1 MAELIGPI
9 LDVIKFIGRKAS
21 KYLKFQRKFTE
32 YVDDFNQ
39 AQADLRAKEADF
51 QQQLKDKHHFGKMP
65 KQAVER
71 WFEKVEQKL
80 VHAQHVEDKIS
91 KGKYL
96 FRSCL
101 GKLVDEATQ
110 AMKEVH
116 AGGNFSGG
124 LVVNDPSTIAVN
136 LPTPEVV
143 GAIDVR
149 EEIYQYLMGDAVGL
163 IGVWGMGGIG
173 KTTIMKDVHNRL
185 LKESKF
191 RKLIWVTVSQDFD
204 IRRVQNNIDSQLERN
219 LSDDE
224 DTIVRAGKLSE
235 MLRGQMRYVLIL
247 DDVWR
252 SFSLEDVGILE
263 PTTNNGCKLVLTTR
277 SERVVQS
284 MGFKKV
290 KVPCFSMEEA
300 MNLFLSKVGQ
310 DMLPNP
316 TLESLMKLAVRECDG
331 LPLAV
336 VTLAGC
342 MRGKSDPRMWENAID
357 ELRGYIRNIHDM
369 EDKVYGCLKFSYD
382 RLQRIDQDCLL
393 YCALYPEDHG
403 IYKDEITEKWMEEG
417 LIDEMGSRKAMEG
430 SSHSILQKLEENCL
444 LERVQNRP
452 CIKMHDLVRD
462 MALHITRKRFLVKA
476 GMQLEELPNEEDWGE
491 DLEKVSLMRNRI
503 STIPQMMKSPK
514 FPKLT
519 TLLLSWNAL
528 KEIPESF
535 FEHFPNL
542 KILDLSDT
550 RLESLPNS
558 ISFLEKLTVL
568 LLRGCLCLKSLPC
581 LSKLQALK
589 KLDLG
594 RSGIGEIPQG
604 LEMLVNLRYL
614 NLERTSHLAWIPTGT
629 LSKLCRLQYLAIHL
643 KLRSAEELRELNK
656 LEVFEGWFHNV
667 GDLNMFASKRK
678 TLYKFSILVSYQVAS
693 FRPTTSSNLVRFEGV
708 PFGVGDEII
717 LPYGIEQLILVRCWG
732 VRSINDIGLRDAPDL
747 KACELCACRDLESVI
762 SSQCEQ
768 LQTLESLYL
777 SGLENLKVIVEVGA
791 GESSVGIFSSLKE
804 ISLFDCGK
812 IKKLFSADWVLSNLE
827 EINVMYCSE
836 LEEIITESGKKRLG
850 SNNDTIKFPFPK
862 LRRLELTKLVQLQ
875 RICSENGVMDC
886 DSLEFIRIR
895 DCPKLKRI
903 PLYLPQLEI
912 DDEGKLSPSNS
923 LQRIQVHPI
932 DWWEAVEWEHPN
944 FNIKNVVR
952 PLLRFW
958 KDIIEEWEWN

>member
-9 LDVIKFIGRKAS
+9 LDVIKFIGRNAS

-39 AQADLRAKEADF
+39 AQADLHAKEADF
-51 QQQLKDKHHFGKMP
+51 QQQLKDEHQFGKMP
-65 KQAVER
+65 KQEVER

-80 VHAQHVEDKIS
+80 GHAQHVEDKIS

-101 GKLVDEATQ
+101 GKLVDEVTQ

-116 AGGNFSGG
+116 AEGNFSGG

-143 GAIDVR
+143 GAINVR

-191 RKLIWVTVSQDFD
+191 RKLICVTVSQDFD
-204 IRRVQNNIDSQLERN
+204 IRRLN

-224 DTIVRAGKLSE
+224 DTIVRAGKLSK
-235 MLRGQMRYVLIL
+235 MLRGQMRHVLIL

-263 PTTNNGCKLVLTTR
+263 PTTYNRCKLVLTTR
-277 SERVVQS
+277 SERVVES
-284 MGFKKV
+284 MGSKKV

-331 LPLAV
+331 LSLAV
-336 VTLAGC
+336 VTLASC

-382 RLQRIDQDCLL
+382 RLQRVDQDCLL

-403 IYKDEITEKWMEEG
+403 IYKDEITENWMEEG
-417 LIDEMGSRKAMEG
+417 LIDEMGSIKAMEG

-444 LERVQNRP
+444 LERVQDRP

-491 DLEKVSLMRNRI
+491 DLEKVSLMHNRS
-503 STIPQMMKSPK
+503 STIPQMMNSPK

-519 TLLLSWNAL
+519 TLLLSWNSL

-542 KILDLSDT
+542 KILDLSYT

-568 LLRGCLCLKSLPC
+568 LLRGCWCLKSLPC

-589 KLDLG
+589 KLDLR
-594 RSGIGEIPQG
+594 RSGIEEIPQG
-604 LEMLVNLRYL
+604 LEILVNLRYL
-614 NLERTSHLAWIPTGT
+614 NLQRTSRLIEIPTGT
-629 LSKLCRLQYLAIHL
+629 LSKLCRLQYLAIHF
-643 KLRSAEELRELNK
+643 KLESEEELRELNK
-656 LEVFEGWFHNV
+656 LEVFEGRFHNV
-667 GDLNMFASKRK
+667 GDLNTFASKRK
-678 TLYKFSILVSYQVAS
+678 TLYKFSILVCYHMTDLH
-693 FRPTTSSNLVRFEGV
+693 PTTSSNLVRFEDVTFDIG
-708 PFGVGDEII
+708 GEII
-717 LPYGIEQLILVRCWG
+717 LPYGIKQLSLLRCWG
-732 VRSINDIGLRDAPDL
+732 VRSINDIGLRNATDL
-747 KACELCACRDLESVI
+747 KVCELRACRKLESVI
-762 SSQCEQ
+762 SSQCDQ

-777 SGLENLKVIVEVGA
+777 SGLDNLKVIVEVRAGA
-791 GESSVGIFSSLKE
+791 GESSVGLFSSLKE
-804 ISLFDCGK
+804 ITLNDCNK

-827 EINVMYCSE
+827 EISVMNCRE
-836 LEEIITESGKKRLG
+836 LEEIITESEQKRLG

-862 LRRLELTKLVQLQ
+862 LRRLELSNLVQLH

-886 DSLEFIRIR
+886 DSLQFIRISF
-895 DCPKLKRI
+895 CPKLKQI

-923 LQRIQVHPI
+923 LQRIQVYPI
-932 DWWEAVEWEHPN
+932 DWWEAVEWGHPN

-952 PLLRFW
+952 PLLKFGDDRGWF
-958 KDIIEEWEWN
+958 

>member
-39 AQADLRAKEADF
+39 AQEDLRAKEADF
-51 QQQLKDKHHFGKMP
+51 RQQLKDEHHFGKMP
-65 KQAVER
+65 KQEVER

-80 VHAQHVEDKIS
+80 GHAQHVEDKIS

-96 FRSCL
+96 FRSCF

-110 AMKEVH
+110 AMKEVR
-116 AGGNFSGG
+116 AEGNFSGG

-204 IRRVQNNIDSQLERN
+204 IRRLQNNIASQLERN

-235 MLRGQMRYVLIL
+235 MLKGQMRYVLIL

-252 SFSLEDVGILE
+252 SLSLEDFGILE
-263 PTTNNGCKLVLTTR
+263 PATNNGCKLVLTTR
-277 SERVVQS
+277 SERVVES
-284 MGFKKV
+284 MGLKKV

-369 EDKVYGCLKFSYD
+369 EDRVYGCLKFSYD
-382 RLQRIDQDCLL
+382 RLQRIHQDCLL
-393 YCALYPEDHG
+393 YCALYPEDHE

-430 SSHSILQKLEENCL
+430 SSHSILQELEENCL
-444 LERVQNRP
+444 LERVQDRP

-491 DLEKVSLMRNRI
+491 DLEKVSLMHNCI

-568 LLRGCLCLKSLPC
+568 LLRGCLCLKRLPC

-594 RSGIGEIPQG
+594 SSGIREIPQG

-614 NLERTSHLAWIPTGT
+614 NLKYTSHLAWIPTGT

-643 KLRSAEELRELNK
+643 KLSAKELRELNK

-667 GDLNMFASKRK
+667 GDLNTFASKRK
-678 TLYKFSILVSYQVAS
+678 TLYKFSILVCYQMTS
-693 FRPTTSSNLVRFEGV
+693 FRPSTSSNLVTFVRV
-708 PFGVGDEII
+708 TLDVGDEII
-717 LPYGIEQLILVRCWG
+717 LPYGIEKLSLLGCGG
-732 VRSINDIGLRDAPDL
+732 VRSINDFGLRDATDL
-747 KACELCACRDLESVI
+747 KVCELRVCRELESVI

-777 SGLENLKVIVEVGA
+777 SDLENLKVIVEVGA
-791 GESSVGIFSSLKE
+791 GESSVGIFSSLRRTCL
-804 ISLFDCGK
+804 SRCGK

-827 EINVMYCSE
+827 EIDVDDCSE
-836 LEEIITESGKKRLG
+836 LEEIITESEKKRLG
-850 SNNDTIKFPFPK
+850 SNKDTIKFPFPK
-862 LRRLELTKLVQLQ
+862 LRFLLLNSLVQLQ
-875 RICSENGVMDC
+875 RICSENGVMVC
-886 DSLEFIRIR
+886 DSLQHISIS

-903 PLYLPQLEI
+903 PLCLPQLEI

-944 FNIKNVVR
+944 FNIKKVVR
-952 PLLRFW
+952 PLVRFR
-958 KDIIEEWEWN
+958 KDIIEEWRSV

>member
-1 MAELIGPI
+1 MAELTGPI
-9 LDVIKFIGRKAS
+9 LDVIKFIGRNAS
-21 KYLKFQRKFTE
+21 KYLKYQRKFTE

-39 AQADLRAKEADF
+39 AQADLRAKKADF
-51 QQQLKDKHHFGKMP
+51 QQQLEDEHHFGKTP
-65 KQAVER
+65 KQEVKR

-80 VHAQHVEDKIS
+80 GHAQHVEDKIS

-101 GKLVDEATQ
+101 GKLVDEATL

-116 AGGNFSGG
+116 AEGNFSGG
-124 LVVNDPSTIAVN
+124 LVVNDPSTKAVN

-143 GAIDVR
+143 GVTNVR
-149 EEIYQYLMGDAVGL
+149 EEIYQYLMGDAVES

-185 LKESKF
+185 LEESKF
-191 RKLIWVTVSQDFD
+191 RKLIWVTVSQVFD
-204 IRRVQNNIDSQLERN
+204 IRKLQKDIASQLERN

-224 DTIVRAGKLSE
+224 STIVRAGKLSK
-235 MLRGQMRYVLIL
+235 MFRGQMRYVLIL

-316 TLESLMKLAVRECDG
+316 TLESLMKLAVREYDG

-342 MRGKSDPRMWENAID
+342 MAGKADPRMWEN
-357 ELRGYIRNIHDM
+357 Y
-369 EDKVYGCLKFSYD
+369 
-382 RLQRIDQDCLL
+382 QDCLL
-393 YCALYPEDHG
+393 YFALYPEDYE
-403 IYKDEITEKWMEEG
+403 IYKDEINEKWMEEE

-430 SSHSILQKLEENCL
+430 SGHSILQKLEENCL
-444 LERVQNRP
+444 LERVQDRTR
-452 CIKMHDLVRD
+452 IKMHDLVRD
-462 MALHITRKRFLVKA
+462 MALHITRKRFL
-476 GMQLEELPNEEDWGE
+476 
-491 DLEKVSLMRNRI
+491 
-503 STIPQMMKSPK
+503 
-514 FPKLT
+514 
-519 TLLLSWNAL
+519 NAL
-528 KEIPESF
+528 KEIPEYF

-542 KILDLSDT
+542 KILDLSYT
-550 RLESLPNS
+550 PLESLPSS
-558 ISFLEKLTVL
+558 ISSLEKLTIL
-568 LLRGCLCLKSLPC
+568 LLRRCVQLRSLPC
-581 LSKLQALK
+581 LPKLQALK

-594 RSGIGEIPQG
+594 FSGIDEIPQG

-614 NLERTSHLAWIPTGT
+614 NLEFTSHRMRIPSGS
-629 LSKLCRLQYLAIHL
+629 LSKLYRLQYLTIHS

-656 LEVFEGWFHNV
+656 LEVFVGWFDNV
-667 GDLNMFASKRK
+667 GDLNTFASKRK
-678 TLYKFSILVSYQVAS
+678 TLYKYSIWVCSRIPC
-693 FRPTTSSNLVRFEGV
+693 FRPLTSRNFFRFEGIKID
-708 PFGVGDEII
+708 VGDEII
-717 LPYGIEQLILVRCWG
+717 LPYDIEELSLLECRG
-732 VRSINDIGLRDAPDL
+732 VRSINDIGLRDATDL
-747 KACELCACRDLESVI
+747 KGCELRGCSELESVI
-762 SSQCEQ
+762 SCK
-768 LQTLESLYL
+768 
-777 SGLENLKVIVEVGA
+777 LENLKVIVEVGA
-791 GESSVGIFSSLKE
+791 GESSVGIFSSLRR
-804 ISLFDCGK
+804 ISIWYCGK

-827 EINVMYCSE
+827 EIRVMCCSE
-836 LEEIITESGKKRLG
+836 LEEIITESEEKRLG
-850 SNNDTIKFPFPK
+850 SSNDTIKFPFPK
-862 LRRLELTKLVQLQ
+862 LRSFELGKLVQLQ
-875 RICSENGVMDC
+875 RICSENGVMVC
-886 DSLEFIRIR
+886 DSLQSITIS

-912 DDEGKLSPSNS
+912 DDEGELSVSKS
-923 LQRIQVHPI
+923 LQRIQVRPL

-952 PLLRFW
+952 PL
-958 KDIIEEWEWN
+958 IEVVKW

>member
-9 LDVIKFIGRKAS
+9 LDVIKFIGRNAS

-51 QQQLKDKHHFGKMP
+51 QQQLKDEHHFGKMP
-65 KQAVER
+65 KQEVQR
-71 WFEKVEQKL
+71 WFKKVEQKL
-80 VHAQHVEDKIS
+80 GHAQHVEDKIS

-116 AGGNFSGG
+116 AEGNFSGG

-136 LPTPEVV
+136 LLTPEVV
-143 GAIDVR
+143 GAINFRD
-149 EEIYQYLMGDAVGL
+149 EIFQYLMGDAVES

-191 RKLIWVTVSQDFD
+191 RKLIWVTVSQVFD
-204 IRRVQNNIDSQLERN
+204 IRKLQKDIASQLERN

-224 DTIVRAGKLSE
+224 STIVCAGKLSE
-235 MLRGQMRYVLIL
+235 MLKGQMRYVLIL

-252 SFSLEDVGILE
+252 SFSLEDVGIIE

-277 SERVVQS
+277 SERVVES

-290 KVPCFSMEEA
+290 KVHCFSMEEA

-357 ELRGYIRNIHDM
+357 ELQGSIRNIHDM

-382 RLQRIDQDCLL
+382 RLQGIDQDCLL
-393 YCALYPEDHG
+393 YCALYPEDHE
-403 IYKDEITEKWMEEG
+403 IYKDEIIEKWMEEG

-444 LERVQNRP
+444 LERVQVRP

-476 GMQLEELPNEEDWGE
+476 GMQLEELPNEEEWGK
-491 DLEKVSLMRNRI
+491 DLETVSLMHNSI
-503 STIPQMMKSPK
+503 STIPKTMKCLK

-519 TLLLSWNAL
+519 TLLLSWNPL

-535 FEHFPNL
+535 FEYFPNL
-542 KILDLSDT
+542 KLLDLSYT
-550 RLESLPNS
+550 HLESLPNS
-558 ISFLEKLTVL
+558 ISSLEKLTVL
-568 LLRGCLCLKSLPC
+568 LLMGCWCLKSLPC

-594 RSGIGEIPQG
+594 HSGIEKIPQG

-614 NLERTSHLAWIPTGT
+614 NLKRTSHLTGIPAGT
-629 LSKLCRLQYLAIHL
+629 LSKLCRLQYLSMHS

-656 LEVFEGWFHNV
+656 LEIFYGCFHNV
-667 GDLNMFASKRK
+667 GGLNTFASKRK
-678 TLYKFSILVSYQVAS
+678 TLYKFSILICSKIDS
-693 FRPTTSSNLVRFEGV
+693 FRPLTSSNFVRFKEIKID
-708 PFGVGDEII
+708 VGDEII
-717 LPYGIEQLILVRCWG
+717 LPYGIEELSLLECKG
-732 VRSINDIGLRDAPDL
+732 MRSINDIGLRDATAL
-747 KACELCACRDLESVI
+747 KGCELRGCSELEFVFPSK
-762 SSQCEQ
+762 CDK
-768 LQTLESLYL
+768 LQTLESLNL
-777 SGLENLKVIVEVGA
+777 SELENLKVIVEVGA
-791 GESSVGIFSSLKE
+791 GESSVGIFSSLRR
-804 ISLFDCGK
+804 IRLLYCGK

-827 EINVMYCSE
+827 EIIVRNCSE
-836 LEEIITESGKKRLG
+836 LEEIITESEKTRLG
-850 SNNDTIKFPFPK
+850 SNYDTIKFPFPK
-862 LRRLELTKLVQLQ
+862 LRWLELRNLVQLQ
-875 RICSENGVMDC
+875 RICSENGVMVC
-886 DSLEFIRIR
+886 NSLRSITIC
-895 DCPKLKRI
+895 DCPKLERI

-912 DDEGKLSPSNS
+912 DDEGELSPSSS
-923 LQRIQVHPI
+923 LQTIQVHPI

-944 FNIKNVVR
+944 FNFKNAVR
-952 PLLRFW
+952 PLL
-958 KDIIEEWEWN
+958 

>member
-1 MAELIGPI
+1 MAEVIGPI
-9 LDVIKFIGRKAS
+9 VDVIKYIGHNAS
-21 KYLKFQRKFTE
+21 KYLKYQKKFTK

-51 QQQLKDKHHFGKMP
+51 QQQLEDEHHFGKTP
-65 KQAVER
+65 KQEVKR

-80 VHAQHVEDKIS
+80 GQAQHVKDKIS
-91 KGKYL
+91 KGKYI

-101 GKLVDEATQ
+101 GQLVDEVTK

-116 AGGNFSGG
+116 AEGNFSGG

-143 GAIDVR
+143 GATNVR

-204 IRRVQNNIDSQLERN
+204 IPRLQKNIASQLGRN
-219 LSDDE
+219 LSDNE
-224 DTIVRAGKLSE
+224 DTIVCAGKLSE

-263 PTTNNGCKLVLTTR
+263 PTINNGCKLVLTTR

-290 KVPCFSMEEA
+290 KVPCLSMEEA
-300 MNLFLSKVGQ
+300 MNLFLGKVGQ

-369 EDKVYGCLKFSYD
+369 EDKVYGCLKFSYN

-403 IYKDEITEKWMEEG
+403 IYKDEITENWMEEE
-417 LIDEMGSRKAMEG
+417 LIDEMGSIKAMEG

-444 LERVQNRP
+444 LERVQDRP

-491 DLEKVSLMRNRI
+491 DLEKVSLMHNRI
-503 STIPQMMKSPK
+503 STIPQMMNSPK

-542 KILDLSDT
+542 KILDLSYT

-568 LLRGCLCLKSLPC
+568 LLRGCWCLKSLPC

-594 RSGIGEIPQG
+594 RSGIEEIPQG
-604 LEMLVNLRYL
+604 LEILVNLRYL
-614 NLERTSHLAWIPTGT
+614 NLERTSRLIEIPTGT
-629 LSKLCRLQYLAIHL
+629 LSKLCRLQYLAIHF
-643 KLRSAEELRELNK
+643 KLESAEELRELNK
-656 LEVFEGWFHNV
+656 LEVFEGRFHNV
-667 GDLNMFASKRK
+667 GDLNTFASKRK
-678 TLYKFSILVSYQVAS
+678 RLYKFSILVSYHMTDLH
-693 FRPTTSSNLVRFEGV
+693 PTTSSNLVRFEDV
-708 PFGVGDEII
+708 TFDVGGEII
-717 LPYGIEQLILVRCWG
+717 LPYGIKQLSLLRCWG
-732 VRSINDIGLRDAPDL
+732 VRSINDIGLRNATDL
-747 KACELCACRDLESVI
+747 KVCELRACRKLESVI
-762 SSQCEQ
+762 SSQCDQ

-777 SGLENLKVIVEVGA
+777 SGLDNLKVIVEVGA

-804 ISLFDCGK
+804 ITLNDCNK

-827 EINVMYCSE
+827 EISVMNCRE
-836 LEEIITESGKKRLG
+836 LEEIITESEQKRLG
-850 SNNDTIKFPFPK
+850 SNNGTIKFPFAK
-862 LRRLELTKLVQLQ
+862 LRRLDLSNLVQLH
-875 RICSENGVMDC
+875 RICSENGVMEC
-886 DSLEFIRIR
+886 DSLQFIRISF
-895 DCPKLKRI
+895 CPKLKRI

-923 LQRIQVHPI
+923 LQRIQVYPI
-932 DWWEAVEWEHPN
+932 DWWKAVEWEHLN
-944 FNIKNVVR
+944 FYSKNVVR
-952 PLLRFW
+952 PLLRFC
-958 KDIIEEWEWN
+958 DDREWF

>member
-9 LDVIKFIGRKAS
+9 LDVIKLIGRNAS
-21 KYLKFQRKFTE
+21 KYLKYQKKFTE

-51 QQQLKDKHHFGKMP
+51 QQQLKGEHHFGKMP
-65 KQAVER
+65 KQEVER

-80 VHAQHVEDKIS
+80 GHAQHVEDKIS

-101 GKLVDEATQ
+101 GKLVDEAVQ

-116 AGGNFSGG
+116 AEGNFSGG

-143 GAIDVR
+143 GATNVR
-149 EEIYQYLMGDAVGL
+149 EEIYQYLMGDAVES

-191 RKLIWVTVSQDFD
+191 KKLIWVTVSEVFD
-204 IRRVQNNIDSQLERN
+204 IRKLQKDIASQLERN

-224 DTIVRAGKLSE
+224 NTIVRAGKLSE
-235 MLRGQMRYVLIL
+235 MLKGQMRYVLIL

-277 SERVVQS
+277 SERVVES

-342 MRGKSDPRMWENAID
+342 MRGKCDPHMWENAID
-357 ELRGYIRNIHDM
+357 ELRGYIRNIHYM

-382 RLQRIDQDCLL
+382 RLQGIDQDCLL
-393 YCALYPEDHG
+393 YCALYPEDHE
-403 IYKDEITEKWMEEG
+403 IYKDEIIEKWMEEG

-444 LERVQNRP
+444 LERVQDRP

-476 GMQLEELPNEEDWGE
+476 GMQLEELPNEEEWGE
-491 DLEKVSLMRNRI
+491 DLEKVSLMQNRI

-519 TLLLSWNAL
+519 TLLLAWNAL

-535 FEHFPNL
+535 FDHFPNL
-542 KILDLSDT
+542 KILDLSHNCF
-550 RLESLPNS
+550 ESLANS
-558 ISFLEKLTVL
+558 MSSLEKLTVL
-568 LLRGCLCLKSLPC
+568 LLRGCSDLKSLPC
-581 LSKLQALK
+581 LPKLQALK

-594 RSGIGEIPQG
+594 CSGIEEIPQG

-614 NLERTSHLAWIPTGT
+614 NLERTSHITEIPTGSF
-629 LSKLCRLQYLAIHL
+629 SKLCRLEYLAIHSVL
-643 KLRSAEELRELNK
+643 NVEEVRELKK
-656 LEVFEGWFHNV
+656 LEVFEGRFSNV
-667 GDLNMFASKRK
+667 GDMSMFVGQRK
-678 TLYKFSILVSYQVAS
+678 MLYQYSIVVCPQSYHQFIRFSHSAFAKVIKFQGIKIN
-693 FRPTTSSNLVRFEGV
+693 R
-708 PFGVGDEII
+708 GDAIT
-717 LPYGIEQLILVRCWG
+717 LPYDIRQLHVKDCHG
-732 VRSINDIGLRDAPDL
+732 VRSLNDVGLRDATDL
-747 KACELCACRDLESVI
+747 KRCLLYRCDELEFVFPSKCD
-762 SSQCEQ
+762 Q
-768 LQTLESLYL
+768 LQTLESLKL
-777 SGLENLKVIVEVGA
+777 KELPNLKFIVGVKDA
-791 GESSVGIFSSLKE
+791 ESSAGAFSSLRR
-804 ISLFDCGK
+804 ITLSYCGK

-827 EINVMYCSE
+827 EINVTSCRE
-836 LEEIITESGKKRLG
+836 LEEIITESKKEGLG
-850 SNNDTIKFPFPK
+850 SNNDTIKFTFPK
-862 LRRLELTKLVQLQ
+862 LRRLRLFDLVQLKG
-875 RICSENGVMDC
+875 ICKENGVMVC
-886 DSLEFIRIR
+886 DFLQSITIC

-912 DDEGKLSPSNS
+912 DDEGELSPSNS
-923 LQRIQVHPI
+923 LDRILLNNRE
-932 DWWEAVEWEHPN
+932 WWESVEWEHLN
-944 FNIKNVVR
+944 FNVKNVVR
-952 PLLRFW
+952 PLLFFLDDARQ
-958 KDIIEEWEWN
+958 

>member
-9 LDVIKFIGRKAS
+9 LDVIRFIGRNAS
-21 KYLKFQRKFTE
+21 KYLKYQKKFTK
-32 YVDDFNQ
+32 YVDDFYQ

-51 QQQLKDKHHFGKMP
+51 QQQLENKHHFGKMP
-65 KQAVER
+65 KQEVKT
-71 WFEKVEQKL
+71 WFEKVEKKL
-80 VHAQHVEDKIS
+80 GQAQHVEDEIS

-101 GKLVDEATQ
+101 GKLVDEAAQ

-116 AGGNFSGG
+116 AEGNFSGS

-136 LPTPEVV
+136 LPTPKVV
-143 GAIDVR
+143 GATHVR
-149 EEIYQYLMGDAVGL
+149 EEIYQYLMGDAVKS

-191 RKLIWVTVSQDFD
+191 RKLIWVTVSQVFD
-204 IRRVQNNIDSQLERN
+204 IRKLQKDIASQLERN

-224 DTIVRAGKLSE
+224 NTIVRAGKLSE
-235 MLRGQMRYVLIL
+235 MLRGAMRYVLIL

-284 MGFKKV
+284 MGFKEV

-300 MNLFLSKVGQ
+300 MNLSLSKVGQ
-310 DMLPNP
+310 DMLLNP

-342 MRGKSDPRMWENAID
+342 MRGKSDPCIWENAID

-393 YCALYPEDHG
+393 CCALYPEDHE

-444 LERVQNRP
+444 LERVQDGL

-476 GMQLEELPNEEDWGE
+476 GMQLEEVPNMEEWGE
-491 DLEKVSLMRNRI
+491 DLEKVSLMRNFI
-503 STIPQMMKSPK
+503 STIPQTMKCLK

-519 TLLLSWNAL
+519 TLLLTRNAL
-528 KEIPESF
+528 EEIPESF

-542 KILDLSDT
+542 KILDLSCT
-550 RLESLPNS
+550 PLKSLPNS

-568 LLRGCLCLKSLPC
+568 LLKRCWGLKSLPC

-589 KLDLG
+589 KLDLQG
-594 RSGIGEIPQG
+594 SGIEKIPQG

-614 NLERTSHLAWIPTGT
+614 NLEYTTHLTEIPTGL
-629 LSKLCRLQYLAIHL
+629 LSKLCRLQYLAIHS
-643 KLRSAEELRELNK
+643 KLGSAEELRELNK
-656 LEVFEGWFHNV
+656 LEVFGGWFHNV
-667 GDLNMFASKRK
+667 GDLNTFASKRK
-678 TLYKFSILVSYQVAS
+678 TLYKFSILVCYQVTLY
-693 FRPTTSSNLVRFEGV
+693 RPMTSSNLVRFEGV
-708 PFGVGDEII
+708 TFGVGDEII
-717 LPYGIEQLILVRCWG
+717 LPYGIEQL
-732 VRSINDIGLRDAPDL
+732 S
-747 KACELCACRDLESVI
+747 LCD
-762 SSQCEQ
+762 Q
-768 LQTLESLYL
+768 LQKLESLDL
-777 SGLENLKVIVEVGA
+777 SNLENLKVIVEVGA
-791 GESSVGIFSSLKE
+791 GESSVGIFSSLRR
-804 ISLFDCGK
+804 IRIDYCHK

-827 EINVMYCSE
+827 EICVWYCSE
-836 LEEIITESGKKRLG
+836 LEEIITESDKKRSG
-850 SNNDTIKFPFPK
+850 SKNDTIKFPFPK
-862 LRRLELTKLVQLQ
+862 LRWLELRNLGQLQ
-875 RICSENGVMDC
+875 RICSENGVMNC
-886 DSLEFIRIR
+886 DSLQSIEIK
-895 DCPKLKRI
+895 DCLKLKRI

-923 LQRIQVHPI
+923 LQRIQVRSI
-932 DWWEAVEWEHPN
+932 DWWQAVEWEHPN
-944 FNIKNVVR
+944 FNVKNVVR
-952 PLLRFW
+952 PLLHVR
-958 KDIIEEWEWN
+958 

>member
-1 MAELIGPI
+1 MAELLGPI
-9 LDVIKFIGRKAS
+9 LDVIKFIGRNAG
-21 KYLKFQRKFTE
+21 KYLKYQKKFRE

-51 QQQLKDKHHFGKMP
+51 QQQLEDGHHFGKMP
-65 KQAVER
+65 KQEVKR

-80 VHAQHVEDKIS
+80 GHAQHVEDKIS

-101 GKLVDEATQ
+101 GKLVDGETQ

-116 AGGNFSGG
+116 AEGNFSGG

-143 GAIDVR
+143 GATNVR

-163 IGVWGMGGIG
+163 IGVWGMGGVG

-191 RKLIWVTVSQDFD
+191 RKLIWVTVSQDFN
-204 IRRVQNNIDSQLERN
+204 IRRLQKNIAFQLGGK
-219 LSDDE
+219 LSDDEDTDDE
-224 DTIVRAGKLSE
+224 DTIVRAGKLSK

-247 DDVWR
+247 DDVWER
-252 SFSLEDVGILE
+252 FSLEDVGILE
-263 PTTNNGCKLVLTTR
+263 PTTNNRCKLVLTTR
-277 SERVVQS
+277 SERVAES
-284 MGFKKV
+284 MGCKTV
-290 KVPCFSMEEA
+290 EVPCFSMEEA

-357 ELRGYIRNIHDM
+357 ELRGYIRNINDM
-369 EDKVYGCLKFSYD
+369 EDKVHRCLKFSYD
-382 RLQRIDQDCLL
+382 RLQGIDQDCLL
-393 YCALYPEDHG
+393 YCALYPEDH
-403 IYKDEITEKWMEEG
+403 EINKHEIIEYWMEEA
-417 LIDEMGSRKAMEG
+417 LIDEMGSRKAMG
-430 SSHSILQKLEENCL
+430 RSGHSILQKLKENCL
-444 LERVQNRP
+444 LERVQDRP

-476 GMQLEELPNEEDWGE
+476 GMQLKEVPNMEEWGE
-491 DLEKVSLMRNRI
+491 DLEKVSLMRNFI
-503 STIPQMMKSPK
+503 STIPQTMKCLK

-519 TLLLSWNAL
+519 TLLLSRNAF

-550 RLESLPNS
+550 RLQSLPNS

-568 LLRGCLCLKSLPC
+568 LLRGCWNLKSLPC
-581 LSKLQALK
+581 LPKLQASK

-594 RSGIGEIPQG
+594 LSGIGEIPQG

-614 NLERTSHLAWIPTGT
+614 NLERTTHLTGIPTGT
-629 LSKLCRLQYLAIHL
+629 LSKLCRLQYLAIHS

-656 LEVFEGWFHNV
+656 LEVFKGWFHSV
-667 GDLNMFASKRK
+667 GDLNTFASNRK
-678 TLYKFSILVSYQVAS
+678 PLYKYSIWVGSHATVDHLSTSRNIVG
-693 FRPTTSSNLVRFEGV
+693 FRGIKID
-708 PFGVGDEII
+708 VGDEII
-717 LPYGIEQLILVRCWG
+717 LPYGIEELGLLECRG
-732 VRSINDIGLRDAPDL
+732 VRSINDIGLRDATALKGCDL
-747 KACELCACRDLESVI
+747 GGCSELESVI
-762 SSQCEQ
+762 SSKCDQF
-768 LQTLESLYL
+768 QTLESLYL
-777 SGLENLKVIVEVGA
+777 SELENLKVIVEVGA
-791 GESSVGIFSSLKE
+791 GESSVGIFSSLKK
-804 ISLFDCGK
+804 ITLWNCHK
-812 IKKLFSADWVLSNLE
+812 IKKLFSADWVLSNME
-827 EINVMYCSE
+827 EISVMNCSE
-836 LEEIITESGKKRLG
+836 LEEIITESEQKRLG
-850 SNNDTIKFPFPK
+850 SNNDTINFPFPK
-862 LRRLELTKLVQLQ
+862 LRTLELVILVQLQ
-875 RICSENGVMDC
+875 RICSGNGVMVC
-886 DSLEFIRIR
+886 DSLQFITIY

-912 DDEGKLSPSNS
+912 DGGELSPSSS
-923 LQRIQVHPI
+923 LKRIQVHPI

-952 PLLRFW
+952 PLVLEHLR
-958 KDIIEEWEWN
+958 

>member
-9 LDVIKFIGRKAS
+9 LDVIKFIGRNAS

-39 AQADLRAKEADF
+39 AQADLHAKEADF
-51 QQQLKDKHHFGKMP
+51 QQQLKDEHQFGKMP
-65 KQAVER
+65 KQEVER

-80 VHAQHVEDKIS
+80 GHAQHVEDKIS

-101 GKLVDEATQ
+101 GKLVDEVTQ

-116 AGGNFSGG
+116 AEGNFSGG

-143 GAIDVR
+143 GAINVR

-191 RKLIWVTVSQDFD
+191 RKLICVTVSQDFD
-204 IRRVQNNIDSQLERN
+204 IRRLN

-224 DTIVRAGKLSE
+224 DIIVRAGKLSK
-235 MLRGQMRYVLIL
+235 MLRGQMRHVLIL

-263 PTTNNGCKLVLTTR
+263 PTTYNRCKLVLTTR
-277 SERVVQS
+277 SERVVES
-284 MGFKKV
+284 MGSKKV

-331 LPLAV
+331 LSLAV
-336 VTLAGC
+336 VTLASC

-382 RLQRIDQDCLL
+382 RLQRVDQDCLL

-403 IYKDEITEKWMEEG
+403 IYKDEITENWMEEG
-417 LIDEMGSRKAMEG
+417 LIDEMGSIKAMEG

-444 LERVQNRP
+444 LERVQDRP

-491 DLEKVSLMRNRI
+491 DLEKVSLMHNRS
-503 STIPQMMKSPK
+503 STIPQMMNSPK

-519 TLLLSWNAL
+519 TLLLSWNSL

-542 KILDLSDT
+542 KILDLSYT

-568 LLRGCLCLKSLPC
+568 LLRGCWCLKSLPC

-589 KLDLG
+589 KLDLR
-594 RSGIGEIPQG
+594 RSGIEEIPQG
-604 LEMLVNLRYL
+604 LEILVNLRYL
-614 NLERTSHLAWIPTGT
+614 NLQRTSRLIEIPTGT
-629 LSKLCRLQYLAIHL
+629 LSKLCRLQYLAIHF
-643 KLRSAEELRELNK
+643 KLESEEELRELNK
-656 LEVFEGWFHNV
+656 LEVFEGRFHNV
-667 GDLNMFASKRK
+667 GDLNTFASKRK
-678 TLYKFSILVSYQVAS
+678 TLYKFSILVCYHMTDLH
-693 FRPTTSSNLVRFEGV
+693 PTTSSNLVRFEDVTFDIG
-708 PFGVGDEII
+708 GEII
-717 LPYGIEQLILVRCWG
+717 LPYGIKQLSLLRCWG
-732 VRSINDIGLRDAPDL
+732 VRSINDIGLRNATDL
-747 KACELCACRDLESVI
+747 KVCELRACRKLESVI
-762 SSQCEQ
+762 SSQCDQ

-777 SGLENLKVIVEVGA
+777 SGLDNLKVIVEVRAGA
-791 GESSVGIFSSLKE
+791 GESSVGLFSSLKE
-804 ISLFDCGK
+804 ITLNDCNK

-827 EINVMYCSE
+827 EISVMNCRE
-836 LEEIITESGKKRLG
+836 LEEIITESEQKRLG

-862 LRRLELTKLVQLQ
+862 LRRLELSNLVQLH

-886 DSLEFIRIR
+886 DSLQFIRISF
-895 DCPKLKRI
+895 CPKLKQI

-923 LQRIQVHPI
+923 LQRIQVYPI
-932 DWWEAVEWEHPN
+932 DWWEAVEWGHPN

-952 PLLRFW
+952 PLLKFGDDRGWF
-958 KDIIEEWEWN
+958 

>member
-9 LDVIKFIGRKAS
+9 LDVIKFIGRNAS

-51 QQQLKDKHHFGKMP
+51 QQQLKDEHHFGKMP
-65 KQAVER
+65 KQEVER
-71 WFEKVEQKL
+71 WFEKAEQKL
-80 VHAQHVEDKIS
+80 GHAQHVEDKIS

-101 GKLVDEATQ
+101 GKLVDEVTQ

-116 AGGNFSGG
+116 AEGNFSGG

-143 GAIDVR
+143 GATNVR

-204 IRRVQNNIDSQLERN
+204 IPRLQKNIASQLGRN
-219 LSDDE
+219 LSDNE
-224 DTIVRAGKLSE
+224 DTIVCAGKLSE

-277 SERVVQS
+277 SERVVES

-290 KVPCFSMEEA
+290 KIPRFSMEEA

-393 YCALYPEDHG
+393 CCALYPEDHE
-403 IYKDEITEKWMEEG
+403 IDKDEIIEKWMEEG
-417 LIDEMGSRKAMEG
+417 LIDGMRSRKAME
-430 SSHSILQKLEENCL
+430 SSGHSILQKLEENSL
-444 LERVQNRP
+444 LERFQYGS

-476 GMQLEELPNEEDWGE
+476 GMQLEEVPNMEEWGE
-491 DLEKVSLMRNRI
+491 DLEKVSLMENSI
-503 STIPQMMKSPK
+503 CTIPQTVKCLK

-519 TLLLSWNAL
+519 TLLLSGNAF

-535 FEHFPNL
+535 FEHFLNL
-542 KILDLSDT
+542 EILDLS
-550 RLESLPNS
+550 RNCFESLPNS
-558 ISFLEKLTVL
+558 ISSLEKLTVL
-568 LLRGCLCLKSLPC
+568 LLRGCWSLKSLPC

-589 KLDLG
+589 KLHLG
-594 RSGIGEIPQG
+594 GSGIEKIPRG

-614 NLERTSHLAWIPTGT
+614 NLKDTTHLTGIPTGT
-629 LSKLCRLQYLAIHL
+629 LSKLCRLRYLAIHS
-643 KLRSAEELRELNK
+643 KLRITEELRELNK

-667 GDLNMFASKRK
+667 GGLNTFASKRK
-678 TLYKFSILVSYQVAS
+678 TLYKFSIWVSEITPVCPPV
-693 FRPTTSSNLVRFEGV
+693 FSNAVRFEGIKIN
-708 PFGVGDEII
+708 VGDEII
-717 LPYGIEQLILVRCWG
+717 LPYGIKVLRLLGCRG
-732 VRSINDIGLRDAPDL
+732 VRSINDIGLRDATDL
-747 KACELCACRDLESVI
+747 KKCDLSLCSDLESVI
-762 SSQCEQ
+762 SSKCDQ
-768 LQTLESLYL
+768 LQKLESLCL
-777 SGLENLKVIVEVGA
+777 IKLENLKVIVEVGA
-791 GESSVGIFSSLKE
+791 GESSVGIFSSLRE
-804 ISLFDCGK
+804 IDLWNCDK
-812 IKKLFSADWVLSNLE
+812 IKKLFAADWVLNNLE
-827 EINVMYCSE
+827 EINVWSCSE
-836 LEEIITESGKKRLG
+836 LEEIITESEKKRLG
-850 SNNDTIKFPFPK
+850 SSNDTIKFPFPK
-862 LRRLELTKLVQLQ
+862 LTTFVLGKLVQLQ
-875 RICSENGVMDC
+875 RICSENGVMVC
-886 DSLEFIRIR
+886 DSLQSIDIS
-895 DCPKLKRI
+895 DCPKLNRI
-903 PLYLPQLEI
+903 PLYLPQLVI

-923 LQRIQVHPI
+923 LQRIQVRPL

-952 PLLRFW
+952 PLLKIW
-958 KDIIEEWEWN
+958 

>member
-9 LDVIKFIGRKAS
+9 LDVIKFIGHNAK

-51 QQQLKDKHHFGKMP
+51 QQQLEDEHHFGKTP
-65 KQAVER
+65 KQEVKR

-80 VHAQHVEDKIS
+80 GHAQHVEDKIS

-116 AGGNFSGG
+116 AEGNFSGG

-143 GAIDVR
+143 GATNVR
-149 EEIYQYLMGDAVGL
+149 EIIYQYLMGDAVGL

-185 LKESKF
+185 LEESKF
-191 RKLIWVTVSQDFD
+191 RNLIWVTVSQDFD
-204 IRRVQNNIDSQLERN
+204 IRRLQKNIAFQLGEE
-219 LSDDE
+219 LSDD
-224 DTIVRAGKLSE
+224 DDAIVRAGKLSK

-247 DDVWR
+247 DDVWER
-252 SFSLEDVGILE
+252 FSLEDVGILE
-263 PTTNNGCKLVLTTR
+263 PTTNNGCKLVLTTH
-277 SERVVQS
+277 SERVAES

-290 KVPCFSMEEA
+290 EVPCFSMEEA

-316 TLESLMKLAVRECDG
+316 TLEPLMKLAVRECDG

-357 ELRGYIRNIHDM
+357 ELRGNIRNINDM

-382 RLQRIDQDCLL
+382 RLQGIDQDCLL
-393 YCALYPEDHG
+393 YCALYPEDH
-403 IYKDEITEKWMEEG
+403 EINKNEIIEYWMEEG
-417 LIDEMGSRKAMEG
+417 LIDEMGSRKAMG
-430 SSHSILQKLEENCL
+430 RSRHSILQKLKENCL
-444 LERVQNRP
+444 LERVQDRP

-476 GMQLEELPNEEDWGE
+476 GMQLKEVPNMEEWGE
-491 DLEKVSLMRNRI
+491 DLEKVSLMRNFI
-503 STIPQMMKSPK
+503 STSPQTMKCLK

-519 TLLLSWNAL
+519 TLLLSRNAL

-542 KILDLSDT
+542 KILDLSYT
-550 RLESLPNS
+550 RLQSLPNS

-568 LLRGCLCLKSLPC
+568 LLRGCWNLKSLPC

-594 RSGIGEIPQG
+594 RSGIGEI
-604 LEMLVNLRYL
+604 
-614 NLERTSHLAWIPTGT
+614 THLTGIPTGT
-629 LSKLCRLQYLAIHL
+629 LSKLCRLQYLPIHS

-667 GDLNMFASKRK
+667 GVLNTFASNRK
-678 TLYKFSILVSYQVAS
+678 PLYKYSIRVGSPAAVDHLSTSRNIVG
-693 FRPTTSSNLVRFEGV
+693 FRGIKID
-708 PFGVGDEII
+708 VGDEII
-717 LPYGIEQLILVRCWG
+717 LPYGIEELSLLECRG
-732 VRSINDIGLRDAPDL
+732 VRSINDIGLRDATAL
-747 KACELCACRDLESVI
+747 KGCELGDCSELESVI
-762 SSQCEQ
+762 SSKCDQF
-768 LQTLESLYL
+768 QTLGSLNL
-777 SGLENLKVIVEVGA
+777 SELENLKVIVEVGA
-791 GESSVGIFSSLKE
+791 GESSVGIFSSLKK
-804 ISLFDCGK
+804 ITLWNCHK

-827 EINVMYCSE
+827 EISAMNCSE
-836 LEEIITESGKKRLG
+836 LEEIITESEKKRLG
-850 SNNDTIKFPFPK
+850 SNNDTINFPFPK
-862 LRRLELTKLVQLQ
+862 LRTLELVILVQLQ
-875 RICSENGVMDC
+875 RICSENGVMVC
-886 DSLEFIRIR
+886 DSLQFITIY

-903 PLYLPQLEI
+903 PLYLTQLEI
-912 DDEGKLSPSNS
+912 DGGELSPSSS
-923 LQRIQVHPI
+923 LQRIQVQPI

-952 PLLRFW
+952 PLVLEHLR
-958 KDIIEEWEWN
+958 